1 MPRMLRREQ
10 QQDCSAVTQQT
21 ALVLRQL
28 PKNLHFQWHCGV
40 GGHKQSSRGRMLS
53 GIAAVLLEMFGTASN
68 VFVTPAVVTF
78 PISLGSHQVDLN
90 ENLMLDELSEKSP
103 SVTVAGKGRCAF
115 QVFPLP
121 GWKVVGRE
129 VLPLLKLF

>member
-1 MPRMLRREQ
+1 
-10 QQDCSAVTQQT
+10 
-21 ALVLRQL
+21 
-28 PKNLHFQWHCGV
+28 
-40 GGHKQSSRGRMLS
+40 MLS